1 MPAKRTN
8 TPAAEAALKEIR
20 RLKESLLDAGV
31 KLRDFRDKRAAS
43 LSLRRIAR
51 ETLTLADEL
60 SPRTPPLP
68 LEAWSAEA
76 LLGLVRDV
84 QDDVRAG
91 VTQESSEDGFGM
103 VLSTLRKAG
112 LDTSALPEDEDED
125 EEE

>member
-1 MPAKRTN
+1 MRGRTN

-31 KLRDFRDKRAAS
+31 TLRDFRDKRAAS
-43 LSLRRIAR
+43 LSLRRIGR
-51 ETLTLADEL
+51 ETLTLADSL

-68 LEAWSAEA
+68 LEALDREA
-76 LLGLVRDV
+76 LLGLLRDV
-84 QDDVRAG
+84 QDDVRAA

-112 LDTSALPEDEDED
+112 LDTSALPEDE
-125 EEE
+125 EEEE